1 MEWVST
7 FRDYVPLF
15 QTIIWV
21 FLIILV
27 FIVFFKP
34 VNDILE
40 SINTRIEK
48 GGGIKASAGGAT
60 LELPE
65 FVHDLQKVEP
75 SDHKLTITGK
85 SDQIPPW
92 IAKRNEIY
100 LHNRDY
106 FLVHVLEPSKQ
117 NNQNFDIFMFLVKHG
132 GKFKHEGINSFIEID
147 YAEFFLG
154 KAWGDRV
161 FKVQNEGKPIG
172 LSTSA
177 YGTFL
182 AICRVVFKDGYVAI
196 LDRYIDFEMGELVVE
211 S

>member
-132 GKFKHEGINSFIEID
+132 GKFKHEGI
-147 YAEFFLG
+147 EFFYRNRLC
-154 KAWGDRV
+154 RV
-161 FKVQNEGKPIG
+161 FLRKSVGGQSFQ
-172 LSTSA
+172 ST
-177 YGTFL
+177 
-182 AICRVVFKDGYVAI
+182 
-196 LDRYIDFEMGELVVE
+196 E
-211 S
+211 